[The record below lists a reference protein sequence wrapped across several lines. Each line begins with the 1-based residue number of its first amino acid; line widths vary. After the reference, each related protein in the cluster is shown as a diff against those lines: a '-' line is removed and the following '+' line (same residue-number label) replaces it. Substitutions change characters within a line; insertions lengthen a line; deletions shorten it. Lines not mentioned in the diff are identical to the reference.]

1 MIKPAKFKMAK
12 NFDQAITDESA
23 YDLYS
28 SRNAKFDELNALIVE
43 INELKYQSATTRTT
57 KSKFIGLKTNS
68 EELKTVWSGLDQ
80 DTLNSIGVHK
90 GLEWNFGP
98 ADSPW
103 YQGAAEAL
111 IKCAKKAIT
120 LAIGHQRMSAVELLT
135 VFSEAANLMNER
147 PIGFLPS
154 PDSHLNILT
163 ANSLLLGRS
172 TAINPGGYEV
182 TSTIQ
187 SRVSLVQKVIDQF
200 WLHWTQLYAPTLV
213 QQSKWLSVERDLR
226 VDDVV
231 LVAD

>member
-1 MIKPAKFKMAK
+1 M
-12 NFDQAITDESA
+12 
-23 YDLYS
+23 YL
-28 SRNAKFDELNALIVE
+28 
-43 INELKYQSATTRTT
+43 
-57 KSKFIGLKTNS
+57 
-68 EELKTVWSGLDQ
+68 GLDQ

-231 LVAD
+231 LVADSNPLKAQYSLARVHQTIPSADGKIRKVKVAYKNYKVGEALHEYSGAKDKIVERAVQSLSLLVPVDAEY